1 MTAAAPLQDAP
12 ALADLDGAAL
22 APAIR
27 RPPLRFYGSGW
38 QRARWTIGNFP
49 AHVVYCEPCFGGGAV
64 LLQKP
69 AAKLEVAND
78 SDGRVVNFFEVL
90 RTRPDELIGAINLTP
105 WHEGDYRRALA
116 VAADPLEDAR
126 RFFLTCWASVRGGP
140 AARPGDF
147 RWQKK
152 NTRRSAAVRDVADL
166 SHLLQA
172 ADRLK
177 RVQFLQRDAL
187 DVIGRMRGT
196 GALIYFD
203 PPYLASTRRER
214 RGYRHE
220 PAAAWHVEAADLLR
234 AHEGPAIVAGYRSA
248 LYAEGYEAHGWQ
260 RVERR
265 QGTNSGGSAVECL
278 WLSPALVEA
287 AASTG

>member
-1 MTAAAPLQDAP
+1 M
-12 ALADLDGAAL
+12 
-22 APAIR
+22 
-27 RPPLRFYGSGW
+27 
-38 QRARWTIGNFP
+38 P
-49 AHVVYCEPCFGGGAV
+49 AHVVYCEPCFGSGSV

-69 AAKLEVAND
+69 ASKLEVAND
-78 SDGRVVNFFEVL
+78 LDGRVTNFFEIL
-90 RTRPDELIGAINLTP
+90 RSRPRELVEAINLTP
-105 WHEGDYRRALA
+105 WHEGEYRRALVLA
-116 VAADPLEDAR
+116 SDPLEDAR
-126 RFFLTCWASVRGGP
+126 RFFLTCWASVKGGP
-140 AARPGDF
+140 APAAGDY

-152 NTRRSAAVRDVADL
+152 NTRRSAAVRDIANL
-166 SHLLQA
+166 GHLLAA

-177 RVQFLQRDAL
+177 NVQFLQRDAL
-187 DVIGRMRGT
+187 GVIGKMQGT

-203 PPYLASTRRER
+203 PPYLHVTRRNR

-234 AHEGPAIVAGYRSA
+234 AHNGPVIVAGYRSE
-248 LYAEGYEAHGWQ
+248 LYAGLYEAHNWR

-287 AASTG
+287 AAATC

>member
-1 MTAAAPLQDAP
+1 MTTGALLQDAP
-12 ALADLDGAAL
+12 GAGLDQGGAVV
-22 APAIR
+22 R
-27 RPPLRFYGSGW
+27 RPALKLYGSGW
-38 QRARWTIGNFP
+38 TRARWTVGHMP

-78 SDGRVVNFFEVL
+78 LDGRIINFFDVL
-90 RTRPDELIGAINLTP
+90 RTRPDDLIEGNIWLTP
-105 WHEGDYRRALA
+105 WHEGEYRRALA
-116 VAADPLEDAR
+116 VADDPLEDAR
-126 RFFLTCWASVRGGP
+126 RFYASCYQSIRGGP
-140 AARPGDF
+140 AGSGF
-147 RWQKK
+147 RWEKK

-166 SHLLQA
+166 SHLYQV

-177 RVQFLQRDAL
+177 NVQFLQRDAL

-203 PPYLASTRRER
+203 PPYLASTRRNR

-220 PAAAWHVEAADLLR
+220 PSPAWHVEAADLLG
-234 AHEGPAIVAGYRSA
+234 AHDGPVIVAGYRSA
-248 LYAEGYEAHGWQ
+248 LYAECYEAHGWQ

-278 WLSPALVEA
+278 WLSPALV
-287 AASTG
+287 ASTG

>member
-1 MTAAAPLQDAP
+1 MLHK
-12 ALADLDGAAL
+12 
-22 APAIR
+22 
-27 RPPLRFYGSGW
+27 S
-38 QRARWTIGNFP
+38 
-49 AHVVYCEPCFGGGAV
+49 
-64 LLQKP
+64 
-69 AAKLEVAND
+69 AAKLEIAGD
-78 SDGRVVNFFEVL
+78 IDGRVINFFDVL
-90 RTRPDELIGAINLTP
+90 RARPDDLIAAINLTP
-105 WHEGDYRRALA
+105 WHEGEYRRALA
-116 VAADPLEDAR
+116 AAGDPLEDAR
-126 RFFLTCWASVRGGP
+126 RFFLTCWASVKGGP
-140 AARPGDF
+140 AAGSGDF

-152 NTRRSAAVRDVADL
+152 NTRRSAAVRDVANL

-177 RVQFLQRDAL
+177 NVQFLQRDAL
-187 DVIGRMRGT
+187 DVIGKMQGT

-203 PPYLASTRRER
+203 PPYLASTRVNR

-234 AHEGPAIVAGYRSA
+234 THNGPVIVAGYQSE
-248 LYAEGYEAHGWQ
+248 LYAGLYEAHNWR

-278 WLSPALVEA
+278 WLSPAL

>member
-1 MTAAAPLQDAP
+1 MTSTATAVT
-12 ALADLDGAAL
+12 
-22 APAIR
+22 

-38 QRARWTIGNFP
+38 QRAAWTVGYMP
-49 AHVVYCEPCFGGGAV
+49 AHSVYCEPCFGSAST
-64 LLQKP
+64 LLHKP
-69 AAKLEVAND
+69 ASKLEVAND
-78 SDGRVVNFFEVL
+78 LDKRVINFFEVL
-90 RTRPDELIGAINLTP
+90 RARPGELVEAINLTP
-105 WHEGDYRRALA
+105 WHEGEYRAALA
-116 VAADPLEDAR
+116 AADDPLEDAR

-140 AARPGDF
+140 AAGPGDF

-166 SHLLQA
+166 GHLLQA
-172 ADRLK
+172 AARLK
-177 RVQFLQRDAL
+177 NVQFLQRDAL
-187 DVIGRMRGT
+187 DVIGRMAGT

-203 PPYLASTRRER
+203 PPYLASTRVNR

-234 AHEGPAIVAGYRSA
+234 AHGGPVIVAGYRSA
-248 LYAEGYEAHGWQ
+248 LYEGLYEAHGWQ

-278 WLSPALVEA
+278 WLSPAAVA
-287 AASTG
+287 GVW

>member
-1 MTAAAPLQDAP
+1 MTTGVLLQAGQ

-22 APAIR
+22 ATAIR
-27 RPPLRFYGSGW
+27 RPPLKLYGSGW
-38 QRARWTIGNFP
+38 KRAGWTIGYFP

-78 SDGRVVNFFEVL
+78 IDGRVINFFEVL
-90 RTRPDELIGAINLTP
+90 RTRPHDLIEAINLTP
-105 WHEGDYRRALA
+105 WHEGEYRRALA
-116 VAADPLEDAR
+116 VADDPLEDAR
-126 RFFLTCWASVRGGP
+126 RFHTTCWQSVRGGP
-140 AARPGDF
+140 AARSSDF
-147 RWQKK
+147 RWQAK
-152 NTRRSAAVRDVADL
+152 NTRRSAAVHDVADL
-166 SHLLQA
+166 NHLLQIA
-172 ADRLK
+172 ELLK
-177 RVQFLQRDAL
+177 NVQFLQRDAL
-187 DVIGRMRGT
+187 NVIGRMRGT

-203 PPYLASTRRER
+203 PPYLASTRRNR

-220 PAAAWHVEAADLLR
+220 PAAAWHVEAAALLR

-248 LYAEGYEAHGWQ
+248 LYAECYEAHGWQ